1 MNPQL
6 RSKASPMRI
15 RRAALILSAAFA
27 AVGCFTAS
35 SAAAATCE
43 SLASL
48 ALPNATVTSAETVK
62 AGAFTMPA
70 NPNPAPAGNV
80 APPAPSFSD
89 LPAFC
94 RVAATLK
101 PTADSDIKVEV
112 WLLVAGWN
120 NKFQAVGNG
129 GWAGTISYTALA
141 DAIRRGYAASSTDTG
156 HVGGRG
162 TFALDHPEKLVDYA
176 YRSEHEMTLKAK
188 SIIAAYYGMPAR
200 FSYWNGCSTG
210 GKQALTEAQRYPA
223 DYDGIIAG
231 APANYMM
238 HLQAA
243 GIAVA
248 QAVHNDPDSYI
259 PPEKYPVLHE
269 AVLAACD
276 RLDGVKDGVLGDPR
290 LCRFDVSS
298 LECKEG
304 DSADC
309 LTTQQIDAAKK
320 IYAPLVN
327 PRTGEKIFPGLEPG
341 SELGWAGLA
350 GPQPFP
356 VPIDTFRYVVFKN
369 PDWDYHK
376 MNFDGDVAQ
385 ADKVDGGVNNAINP
399 DLKTFFAHGG
409 KLLMYHGWADQ
420 LIAPQNSVNYYQNVV
435 DAAGG
440 ADKTAASIRLF
451 MVPGMAHCR
460 GGDGTDDFD
469 KMTVIEQW
477 VEKGQAPEQI
487 PASHRTAGKVDRT
500 RPLCPYPQVAKYKGS
515 GSTDDAAN
523 FACAAP

>member
-1 MNPQL
+1 M
-6 RSKASPMRI
+6 
-15 RRAALILSAAFA
+15 
-27 AVGCFTAS
+27 
-35 SAAAATCE
+35 
-43 SLASL
+43 
-48 ALPNATVTSAETVK
+48 
-62 AGAFTMPA
+62 
-70 NPNPAPAGNV
+70 
-80 APPAPSFSD
+80 
-89 LPAFC
+89 
-94 RVAATLK
+94 AATLK
-101 PTADSDIKVEV
+101 PTADSDIKIEV
-112 WLLVAGWN
+112 WLPVAGWN

-259 PPEKYPVLHE
+259 PPEKYPVIHE

-304 DSADC
+304 DCGGLPHHAAD
-309 LTTQQIDAAKK
+309 
-320 IYAPLVN
+320 
-327 PRTGEKIFPGLEPG
+327 R
-341 SELGWAGLA
+341 
-350 GPQPFP
+350 
-356 VPIDTFRYVVFKN
+356 
-369 PDWDYHK
+369 
-376 MNFDGDVAQ
+376 
-385 ADKVDGGVNNAINP
+385 
-399 DLKTFFAHGG
+399 
-409 KLLMYHGWADQ
+409 
-420 LIAPQNSVNYYQNVV
+420 
-435 DAAGG
+435 
-440 ADKTAASIRLF
+440 
-451 MVPGMAHCR
+451 R
-460 GGDGTDDFD
+460 GQ
-469 KMTVIEQW
+469 EN
-477 VEKGQAPEQI
+477 
-487 PASHRTAGKVDRT
+487 
-500 RPLCPYPQVAKYKGS
+500 LCARS
-515 GSTDDAAN
+515 
-523 FACAAP
+523 